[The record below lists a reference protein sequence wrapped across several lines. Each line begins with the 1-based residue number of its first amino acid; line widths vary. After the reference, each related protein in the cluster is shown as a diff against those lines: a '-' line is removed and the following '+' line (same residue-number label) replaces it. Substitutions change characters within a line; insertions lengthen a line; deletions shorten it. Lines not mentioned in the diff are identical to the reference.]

1 MNKIFISINN
11 QKELSGVVYTYCQN
25 GYRID
30 RLIEGN
36 SNFLKNIQMKKNLM
50 KYLKE
55 GQSLILKE
63 DIPCRAYLG
72 TKKIEGCS
80 YKPEK
85 EYYEMIAEGNGT
97 CISEAIINLEELI
110 QKSYQYI
117 KKIDVDLLWK

>member
-1 MNKIFISINN
+1 MNIIVIGIDN
-11 QKELSGVVYTYCQN
+11 KECLTGVVYTYCQN

-36 SNFLKNIQMKKNLM
+36 SNFLKNIQNKNNIM
-50 KYLKE
+50 NYLKE

-63 DIPCRAYLG
+63 GIIWQAYLG

-80 YKPEK
+80 YKPKNEF
-85 EYYEMIAEGNGT
+85 YEMIAEDNGT
-97 CISEAIINLEELI
+97 CLSEVINNLE
-110 QKSYQYI
+110 KSIPRPRQHK

>member
-25 GYRID
+25 GYKID
-30 RLIEGN
+30 RFIEGN
-36 SNFLKNIQMKKNLM
+36 NNFLKKIQMRNNIM

-63 DIPCRAYLG
+63 DIPCKAYLG

-85 EYYEMIAEGNGT
+85 EYYEMIAEGSGT
-97 CISEAIINLEELI
+97 CISEAIDNLEELI
-110 QKSYQYI
+110 QKPHQYT
-117 KKIDVDLLWK
+117 KKIDVDLL

>member
-1 MNKIFISINN
+1 MNTIFIGIND
-11 QKELSGVVYTYCQN
+11 QECLTGVIYTYCQN

-36 SNFLKNIQMKKNLM
+36 SNFLKKIQMKNNLM

-63 DIPCRAYLG
+63 DIPCKAYLG

-85 EYYEMIAEGNGT
+85 EYYEMIAEGKGT
-97 CISEAIINLEELI
+97 CISEAINNLDESI
-110 QKSYQYI
+110 KKTHQYT
-117 KKIDVDLLWK
+117 KKIDVDLF